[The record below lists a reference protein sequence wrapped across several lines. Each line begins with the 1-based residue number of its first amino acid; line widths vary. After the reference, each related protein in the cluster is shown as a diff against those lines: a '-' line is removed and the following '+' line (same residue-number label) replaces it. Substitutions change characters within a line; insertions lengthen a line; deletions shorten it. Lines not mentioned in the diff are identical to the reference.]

1 MPRLGQLLHLPGGY
15 ALHKGLLN
23 DLNAPSFTAL
33 ARWDKERDITAL
45 PYLRNHEVH
54 RPHTCVQTART
65 VAAAIAAPSVRALTF
80 LCSQLLVH
88 LGLHELGALLF
99 QHTQHRIRL
108 RHALQ
113 QQFCQI
119 DGILFV
125 SH

>member
-1 MPRLGQLLHLPGGY
+1 MCQLLHFSSGT
-15 ALHKGLLN
+15 ALHECFLHHLYEHRV
-23 DLNAPSFTAL
+23 TAL
-33 ARWDKERDITAL
+33 ALRDEER
-45 PYLRNHEVH
+45 N
-54 RPHTCVQTART
+54 
-65 VAAAIAAPSVRALTF
+65 VAAPAVRALTF